1 MPMPIFDAA
10 RNAIPGAEAQPHRGE
25 QRPSVLI
32 VDPDPRCQDF
42 CRQILGEAGFEV
54 GQAAGSAEAQDL
66 IEQRPPDVILVDAA
80 ACHGDVRAWAHCL
93 KASPLTRDV
102 PLILIVPADS
112 PAEATADLDA
122 GVDDCIMKPL
132 RDGELVLRVRS
143 AARLRQHRREE
154 LVLRELRGEQARMWG
169 VLLDF
174 SRSMARVMDLD
185 TVLERIVTK
194 AAEMTSSR
202 RVSLMLPDESR
213 KYLTIAKAVGIDE
226 KIKNSVRVPIG
237 NAVAGRAFA
246 SGRRL
251 TTAEGTWRHA
261 PAASYSGDSFVSIPI
276 VASSLGVTE
285 KRVGVLNI
293 TDRYDDRPFE
303 EWEFEY
309 VDLLG
314 SVAGSAIDDTLW
326 RRARDSLLKYE
337 RDLQVARRI
346 QQSTFPKQRPK
357 LSGFELDAWSKPAQ
371 ETGGDTYDII
381 GYQRDENS
389 GAIRLSTGE
398 ADGAFLLLADATG
411 HGIGPALSVTQVQ
424 AMLRMAVRTIPQ
436 LQTIARH
443 MNEQLCADLPT
454 GRFITAW
461 LGQLIA
467 ADHTL
472 VSFSAGQ
479 GPLLHYDAA
488 RAVMNEL
495 TSDVMPLGIIEDL
508 GITMSEPIPLAPGD
522 IFAVI
527 SDGVFEARNPA
538 GKRFG
543 IDRVVEAIISCR
555 SQTPTQILFE
565 LREIVAAFTKEAPAT
580 DDRTAIIIKR
590 VAE

>member
-1 MPMPIFDAA
+1 MQMPMRISDAA
-10 RNAIPGAEAQPHRGE
+10 RNAMPGAQAEP
-25 QRPSVLI
+25 QRAEYKPTVLI
-32 VDPDPRCQDF
+32 VDPDPLRQDF
-42 CRQILGEAGFEV
+42 CRQILGEAGFDV
-54 GQAAGSAEAQDL
+54 AQVAGSTEAQQL
-66 IEQRPPDVILVDAA
+66 IEQRPPDVILVDPA

-93 KASPLTRDV
+93 KASPSTRDV
-102 PLILIVPADS
+102 PLILITPADNS
-112 PAEATADLDA
+112 AETTIDLEA
-122 GVDDCIMKPL
+122 GVDDCITKPL
-132 RDGELVLRVRS
+132 RDGELLLRVRS

-154 LVLRELRGEQARMWG
+154 LVWRELRGEQARMWG

-174 SRSMARVMDLD
+174 SRSVARVMDLD
-185 TVLERIVTK
+185 TVLERIVTR
-194 AAEMTSSR
+194 AAEMTCSR

-213 KYLTIAKAVGIDE
+213 KYLTIAKAIGIDE
-226 KIKNSVRVPIG
+226 KIRNSVRVPIG

-251 TTAEGTWRHA
+251 TTAEGTWRHV
-261 PAASYSGDSFVSIPI
+261 PATSYNGDSFVSIPI
-276 VASSLGVTE
+276 VASSLGITE

-314 SVAGSAIDDTLW
+314 SVAGSVIDDTLW

-346 QQSTFPKQRPK
+346 QQNTFPKQRPK
-357 LSGFELDAWSKPAQ
+357 LSGFQLDAWSKPAQ

-381 GYQRDENS
+381 GYQRDGS
-389 GAIRLSTGE
+389 TGKIRLSTGE

-424 AMLRMAVRTIPQ
+424 AMLRMAVRTAPQ
-436 LQTIARH
+436 LQRIARY
-443 MNEQLCADLPT
+443 MNEQLCADLPM

-461 LGQLIA
+461 LGELSA

-488 RAVMNEL
+488 QAVMNEIS
-495 TSDVMPLGIIEDL
+495 SDVMPLGVIDDL
-508 GITMSEPIPLAPGD
+508 E
-522 IFAVI
+522 I
-527 SDGVFEARNPA
+527 ST
-538 GKRFG
+538 
-543 IDRVVEAIISCR
+543 SCR
-555 SQTPTQILFE
+555 GHTPTELLVE
-565 LREIVAAFTKEAPAT
+565 LRENVAAFTREAPAT
-580 DDRTAIIIKR
+580 DDRTAIIIK
-590 VAE
+590 AISHKP

>member
-10 RNAIPGAEAQPHRGE
+10 RHAILGAEVQPHRGE

-32 VDPDPRCQDF
+32 VDPNPRCQDF

-102 PLILIVPADS
+102 PLILIAPAD
-112 PAEATADLDA
+112 PAEVTADLDA

-132 RDGELVLRVRS
+132 RDGELLLRVRS

-154 LVLRELRGEQARMWG
+154 LALRELRGEQARMWG

-251 TTAEGTWRHA
+251 TTSEGTWHHA

-276 VASSLGVTE
+276 VASSLGVTD

-293 TDRYDDRPFE
+293 TDRYDARPFE
-303 EWEFEY
+303 EWEF
-309 VDLLG
+309 
-314 SVAGSAIDDTLW
+314 
-326 RRARDSLLKYE
+326 
-337 RDLQVARRI
+337 
-346 QQSTFPKQRPK
+346 
-357 LSGFELDAWSKPAQ
+357 
-371 ETGGDTYDII
+371 
-381 GYQRDENS
+381 
-389 GAIRLSTGE
+389 
-398 ADGAFLLLADATG
+398 
-411 HGIGPALSVTQVQ
+411 
-424 AMLRMAVRTIPQ
+424 
-436 LQTIARH
+436 
-443 MNEQLCADLPT
+443 
-454 GRFITAW
+454 
-461 LGQLIA
+461 
-467 ADHTL
+467 
-472 VSFSAGQ
+472 
-479 GPLLHYDAA
+479 
-488 RAVMNEL
+488 
-495 TSDVMPLGIIEDL
+495 
-508 GITMSEPIPLAPGD
+508 
-522 IFAVI
+522 
-527 SDGVFEARNPA
+527 
-538 GKRFG
+538 
-543 IDRVVEAIISCR
+543 
-555 SQTPTQILFE
+555 
-565 LREIVAAFTKEAPAT
+565 
-580 DDRTAIIIKR
+580 
-590 VAE
+590 

>member
-1 MPMPIFDAA
+1 M
-10 RNAIPGAEAQPHRGE
+10 
-25 QRPSVLI
+25 
-32 VDPDPRCQDF
+32 
-42 CRQILGEAGFEV
+42 
-54 GQAAGSAEAQDL
+54 
-66 IEQRPPDVILVDAA
+66 
-80 ACHGDVRAWAHCL
+80 
-93 KASPLTRDV
+93 
-102 PLILIVPADS
+102 
-112 PAEATADLDA
+112 
-122 GVDDCIMKPL
+122 
-132 RDGELVLRVRS
+132 
-143 AARLRQHRREE
+143 
-154 LVLRELRGEQARMWG
+154 
-169 VLLDF
+169 
-174 SRSMARVMDLD
+174 
-185 TVLERIVTK
+185 
-194 AAEMTSSR
+194 
-202 RVSLMLPDESR
+202 
-213 KYLTIAKAVGIDE
+213 
-226 KIKNSVRVPIG
+226 
-237 NAVAGRAFA
+237 
-246 SGRRL
+246 
-251 TTAEGTWRHA
+251 
-261 PAASYSGDSFVSIPI
+261 
-276 VASSLGVTE
+276 
-285 KRVGVLNI
+285 LNI

-381 GYQRDENS
+381 GYQRDESS
-389 GAIRLSTGE
+389 GAIHLSTGE

-424 AMLRMAVRTIPQ
+424 AMLRMAVRTTPDLRRIV
-436 LQTIARH
+436 RH

-461 LGQLIA
+461 LGELRA

-488 RAVMNEL
+488 QAVMNEIM
-495 TSDVMPLGIIEDL
+495 SDVMPLGIVEDL

-527 SDGVFEARNPA
+527 SDGVFDSRNPA

-543 IDRVVEAIISCR
+543 IDRTVEVITSCR
-555 SQTPTQILFE
+555 GQTPTQILAE
-565 LREIVAAFTKEAPAT
+565 LRETVATFTKEAPAT

-590 VAE
+590 VA